1 MEGEYAGVITFMK
14 WCAEMIRHFISPP
27 SLHDHHHSVSPTLA
41 KPIPVNNGHNGQ
53 IRVDLLPSDSI
64 YFIVGIINKKL
75 DVNQFQNVHSC
86 RSGLS
91 DSCLRSLKRGIQGF
105 FQLSVSG
112 LLFYW
117 SCSHVD
123 EQLHMDL

>member
-14 WCAEMIRHFISPP
+14 WCAEMIR
-27 SLHDHHHSVSPTLA
+27 
-41 KPIPVNNGHNGQ
+41 
-53 IRVDLLPSDSI
+53 
-64 YFIVGIINKKL
+64 KL